1 MLLFK
6 ISWMHNGFLNIDNK
20 KMSKSLGNFFTV
32 RDIAEKYD
40 LQVLRFFML
49 SAHYRSPLNFS
60 DSLMEAA
67 KNGLERIVTAGEKIR
82 EVMSNGKA
90 GAISQEEE
98 KLLNDAK
105 VFVTKF
111 EDAMDDDCN
120 TANAITAVFELV
132 KFSNSN
138 LGDNCIQKIC
148 QVII

>member
-1 MLLFK
+1 
-6 ISWMHNGFLNIDNK
+6 
-20 KMSKSLGNFFTV
+20 
-32 RDIAEKYD
+32 
-40 LQVLRFFML
+40 
-49 SAHYRSPLNFS
+49 
-60 DSLMEAA
+60 MEAA

-138 LGDNCIQKIC
+138 LGDNSSKKFC